1 MLKKT
6 RPLVEIEK
14 KMCIQDFVLAPDE
27 KILLIF
33 KGKDPYKMVETM
45 KLNIK
50 NIYQVPGKDIKTL
63 NFKWDNTGEVRE
75 FFVKWII
82 SPKKDKWTKAYV
94 PFIIQGT
101 VNAKTGLGDFTF
113 IMFPWIT
120 TIYTYTNAL
129 QKALWWFY
137 NRYFYYKQRRAY
149 IEEERKLAFQFR
161 DAVLEQMGMKRRL
174 YYEDRE
180 LF

>member
-1 MLKKT
+1 T
-6 RPLVEIEK
+6 
-14 KMCIQDFVLAPDE
+14 
-27 KILLIF
+27 
-33 KGKDPYKMVETM
+33 
-45 KLNIK
+45 
-50 NIYQVPGKDIKTL
+50 
-63 NFKWDNTGEVRE
+63 
-75 FFVKWII
+75 
-82 SPKKDKWTKAYV
+82 
-94 PFIIQGT
+94 
-101 VNAKTGLGDFTF
+101 
-113 IMFPWIT
+113 
-120 TIYTYTNAL
+120 YTYTNAL